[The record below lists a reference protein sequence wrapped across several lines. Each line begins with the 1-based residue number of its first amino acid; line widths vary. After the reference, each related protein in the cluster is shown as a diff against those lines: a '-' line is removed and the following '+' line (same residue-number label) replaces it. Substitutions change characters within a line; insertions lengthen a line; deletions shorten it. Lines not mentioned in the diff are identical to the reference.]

1 MKSKFSVYLLCLLAA
16 LAIGGCANGLS
27 FGKSGMDKD
36 KGKSEAQRDLEKNPD
51 DRKAKVKVMYERYR
65 QINQKFADADA
76 AYAAGNTELART
88 QLNEVLQLDPGN
100 PRALA
105 SLQRLDTAV
114 KHAELITQA
123 KKLIQQADAD
133 GAYKLLRQVLIED
146 PKNTEALAL
155 SHDIEAKLSRDA
167 ITPRKLKPK
176 GSGTVSL
183 EFRDANLRNIFEV
196 ISRTSGINI
205 ILDPNVRSDLKASV
219 FVKDASVEEVIDF
232 LLTMHQLSK
241 KVLTDNSILIYPN
254 NKAAQYEDL
263 ILRTFY
269 LNHADA
275 KQTASLVKA
284 MLPIKDVFVDEK
296 LNMISLKATYDQI
309 QDVEKLIINE
319 DLPDPEVV
327 LDVEILEIRRTRLTD
342 IGIAF
347 PDTFSLLSGRAT
359 RSTGTGT
366 TGSVTGSITDNG
378 TGTGGD
384 GSAGGDNS
392 ALTLSDFS
400 GINRSRI
407 GVSPG
412 LLIRL
417 LRQDG
422 DSNLLANPRIR
433 VKNREKA
440 KIHIGDKIPI
450 PVTTIGAGNNS
461 FIGQS
466 ANYLDVGLKLDVEP
480 RVMLNNEVSI
490 RISLEV
496 SNATFFA
503 GSLFPT
509 IGTRNTSTVLMSG
522 DGETQVLAGLISDED
537 RETTS
542 KVPGL
547 SSLPLIGRLFT
558 KPRNDDAKTEI
569 VLLITPHVV
578 RNLQRPSAADAEFYG
593 GSGGRNS
600 PLNIRPSAVIQQA
613 PAGLQAPPPPPSE
626 AVQPDN
632 LRPELV
638 QPEPARPELVRP
650 EPVQPDTS
658 SVPSPGEYNTGPN
671 VAFPPGT
678 VNPLGKPVGSE

>member
-1 MKSKFSVYLLCLLAA
+1 MKSKFGVYMLWLLAVS
-16 LAIGGCANGLS
+16 LLGGCATGLL
-27 FGKSGMDKD
+27 FGESSTDKD
-36 KGKSEAQRDLEKNPD
+36 ESKSQAQRDLEKNPD
-51 DRKAKVKVMYERYR
+51 DRKAKVKVVYERYR
-65 QINQKFADADA
+65 EINQKFADADA
-76 AYAAGNTELART
+76 AYAAGNTDLARSR
-88 QLNEVLQLDPGN
+88 LNEVLQLDPGN

-105 SLQRLDTAV
+105 SLQRLETAA
-114 KHAELITQA
+114 KHAQLIAQA
-123 KKLIQQADAD
+123 KKQIQQSDPD

-146 PKNTEALAL
+146 PKNAEALVL
-155 SHDIEAKLSRDA
+155 TQDVEAKLTRDM

-176 GSGTVSL
+176 DAGTVSL
-183 EFRDANLRNIFEV
+183 EFRDANLRNIFEA

-205 ILDPNVRSDLKASV
+205 ILDPNVRIDLKASV

-232 LLTMHQLSK
+232 LLMMHQLSK
-241 KVLTDNSILIYPN
+241 KVLTENSILIYPN

-275 KQTASLVKA
+275 KQTASMIKA
-284 MLPIKDVFVDEK
+284 MLPIKDVFIDEK
-296 LNMISLKATYDQI
+296 LNMISLKATYEQI

-347 PDTFSLLSGRAT
+347 PDTFSLLPKRIT
-359 RSTGTGT
+359 RSTGTGA
-366 TGSVTGSITDNG
+366 TGSVTGSTTG
-378 TGTGGD
+378 TGTGTGD
-384 GSAGGDNS
+384 GTSDS
-392 ALTLSDFS
+392 ILTLNDFS
-400 GINRSRI
+400 NISRSQI
-407 GVSPG
+407 EVSPG

-417 LRQDG
+417 LREDG

-547 SSLPLIGRLFT
+547 SSLPLIGRLFS

-593 GSGGRNS
+593 GAGGRNS

-613 PAGLQAPPPPPSE
+613 PGVLQAPPPPPPGT
-626 AVQPDN
+626 AVQPEVV
-632 LRPELV
+632 RPELV
-638 QPEPARPELVRP
+638 QPEPARPELVQP
-650 EPVQPDTS
+650 EPARPDES
-658 SVPSPGEYNTGPN
+658 SVPSPGEYKTGPN
-671 VAFPPGT
+671 LSFPPGT
-678 VNPLGKPVGSE
+678 VNPLGEPVGPQ